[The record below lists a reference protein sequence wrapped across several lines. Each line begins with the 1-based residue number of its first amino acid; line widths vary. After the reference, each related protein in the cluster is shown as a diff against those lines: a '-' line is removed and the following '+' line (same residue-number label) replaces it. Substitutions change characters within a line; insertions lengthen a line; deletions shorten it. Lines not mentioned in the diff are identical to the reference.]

1 MKFKSRISL
10 SRRSFLAFCG
20 GITFSAA
27 MSSPYAGAQSTM
39 HAFRAGIARI
49 DITPELPVSMV
60 GGFRDRTATGIHD
73 PLYARCIALDD
84 GKTQLAL
91 VMADNCLIQRPVF
104 DAAKKRIQERTGLSP
119 DRVLAAATH
128 THTGAT
134 VTSVFQ
140 SDPAP
145 GYADLLA
152 ERIAE
157 AVDTA
162 LKALEPAQVAWGA
175 GAVPEEVFN
184 RRWYMKP
191 GTIPPNPFG
200 GTSDQVQMNPPRAS
214 ENLAEPSG
222 PTDPT
227 VSILALRRPD
237 GTPLAVLANYSLH
250 YVGDTEAAVLSADYY
265 GFFASILTDL
275 MAPSA
280 GQRPFL
286 AMMSN
291 GTSGNINNVNFREA
305 PVSGEPYSRMKAVA
319 EKVAQEVYL
328 RYQEL
333 EFQDTAILAAATRDI
348 TLGVRK
354 PSAEDLERARAIVAA
369 AEGPDMQSS
378 EQVFARESLL
388 LAEYPDTVS
397 VPLQALRIG
406 DLGIAAIPCEVFV
419 EIGLALRQA
428 SPFKNMFTIELAN
441 GYNGY
446 LPTAEHHALGGYET
460 WRARSSYLEVAAA
473 ERIQETVCM
482 LLDEVKQ
489 NSA

>member
-1 MKFKSRISL
+1 MKINAATV
-10 SRRSFLAFCG
+10 SRRSFLRYCG
-20 GITFSAA
+20 GTALGTALSMPAVMA
-27 MSSPYAGAQSTM
+27 RGDVTP
-39 HAFRAGIARI
+39 FRAGIACV

-60 GGFRDRTATGIHD
+60 GGFRDRTATGVHD
-73 PLYARCIALDD
+73 PLHARCIVLDN
-84 GKTQLAL
+84 GEAQLAL
-91 VMADNCLIQRPVF
+91 VMVDNCLIQRPVF
-104 DAAKKRIQERTGLSP
+104 EAAKKRIQDRTGLSP

-128 THTGAT
+128 THTGVT

-140 SDPAP
+140 SDPVP
-145 GYADLLA
+145 GYADFLA

-157 AVDTA
+157 AVDA
-162 LKALEPAQVAWGA
+162 AVEALEPAQIAWGS
-175 GAVPEEVFN
+175 GAVPGEVFN
-184 RRWYMKP
+184 RRWYMKD

-200 GTSDQVQMNPPRAS
+200 GTTDKVQMNPPRAS
-214 ENLAEPSG
+214 ENLVEPSG

-237 GTPLAVLANYSLH
+237 GTPLAILANYSLH

-265 GFFASILTDL
+265 GFFADKLAAL
-275 MAPSA
+275 MAPAAS
-280 GQRPFL
+280 GKPFL

-305 PVSGEPYSRMKAVA
+305 GVAGPPYSRMSAVA
-319 EKVAQEVYL
+319 ESVANEVFQ

-333 EFQDTAILAAATRDI
+333 EFKDTAVLASATREI

-354 PSAEDLERARAIVAA
+354 PAAGELERARAIVAA
-369 AEGPDMQSS
+369 AEGPDMKTS
-378 EQVFARESLL
+378 EEVFARESIL
-388 LAEYPDTVS
+388 LADFPDAVP

-419 EIGLALRQA
+419 EIGLALRNE
-428 SPFKNMFTIELAN
+428 SPFKNTFTIELAN

-473 ERIQETVCM
+473 EKIQETM
-482 LLDEVKQ
+482 RALLAEVK
-489 NSA
+489 S

>member
-1 MKFKSRISL
+1 MKINAFNTV
-10 SRRSFLAFCG
+10 SRRSFLAYCG
-20 GITFSAA
+20 GTAVAAAITMPSVMARGDDA
-27 MSSPYAGAQSTM
+27 P
-39 HAFRAGIARI
+39 FRAGIACV

-60 GGFRDRTATGIHD
+60 GGFRDRTATGVHD
-73 PLYARCIALDD
+73 PLHARCIVLDN
-84 GKTQLAL
+84 GEAQLAL
-91 VMADNCLIQRPVF
+91 VMVDNCLIQRPVF
-104 DAAKKRIQERTGLSP
+104 EAAKKRIQEKTGLSP

-128 THTGAT
+128 THTGVT

-140 SDPAP
+140 SDPVP
-145 GYADLLA
+145 GYADFLA

-162 LKALEPAQVAWGA
+162 VKALEPAQIAWGS
-175 GAVPEEVFN
+175 GAVPGEVFN
-184 RRWYMKP
+184 RRWYMKD

-200 GTSDQVQMNPPRAS
+200 ATTDKVQMNPPRAS
-214 ENLAEPSG
+214 ENLVEPSG

-265 GFFASILTDL
+265 GFFADKLASL
-275 MAPSA
+275 MAPAAS
-280 GQRPFL
+280 GKPFL

-291 GTSGNINNVNFREA
+291 GTSGNINNVNFGEA
-305 PVSGEPYSRMKAVA
+305 GVAGPPYSRMSAVA
-319 EKVAQEVYL
+319 ESVANEVFQ
-328 RYQEL
+328 RYQQL
-333 EFQDTAILAAATRDI
+333 EFQDTAVLASAMREI

-354 PSAEDLERARAIVAA
+354 PAGEDLERARAIVAA
-369 AEGPDMQSS
+369 AEGPDMKTS
-378 EQVFARESLL
+378 EEVFARESIL
-388 LAEYPDTVS
+388 LADFPDAVP

-406 DLGIAAIPCEVFV
+406 ELGIAAIPCEVFV
-419 EIGLALRQA
+419 EIGLALRNE
-428 SPFKNMFTIELAN
+428 SPFKNTFTIELAN

-473 ERIQETVCM
+473 EKIQETM
-482 LLDEVKQ
+482 QALLAQVK
-489 NSA
+489 S